1 MLNLIKEIIEQTG
14 PRRAGTDAETKAQHL
29 LLAKCAEHTDK
40 TEFLP
45 FSEYLDA
52 RFGKLKYY
60 AAIFFVCMA
69 LYLILPIAAAIL
81 SAANALILIL
91 DMGMYR
97 DVLTSIPG
105 KKQTSSNATATLEP
119 QGAVRSTLI
128 FSAHIDSTPEFTWWY
143 RYGHAGV
150 VLTVLGMVLIVLQA
164 VFLTIHA
171 LHSTPYD
178 LYVWIAFIL
187 LSPLTIVIWSMLGKE
202 VVQGAADNLSG
213 IAIAFE
219 VFKTLADKHEKGR
232 SVLRNTRLRFVSFGS
247 EERGLCGSRAYAA
260 LRKSQLLSEN
270 AHLLNIDN
278 VRLAT
283 EFTIMG
289 RELLSGTIHSPV
301 LIKGL
306 QDSFK
311 ALDIPYKMGMVPIGG
326 SDAISL
332 ARVGIPS
339 VTVIGMNSK
348 RHDFTY
354 HTRHDIPENIEPQ
367 ALEKLRDVLLDFVK
381 RWDVR

>member
-1 MLNLIKEIIEQTG
+1 M
-14 PRRAGTDAETKAQHL
+14 
-29 LLAKCAEHTDK
+29 
-40 TEFLP
+40 
-45 FSEYLDA
+45 
-52 RFGKLKYY
+52 
-60 AAIFFVCMA
+60 
-69 LYLILPIAAAIL
+69 
-81 SAANALILIL
+81 
-91 DMGMYR
+91 
-97 DVLTSIPG
+97 
-105 KKQTSSNATATLEP
+105 
-119 QGAVRSTLI
+119 
-128 FSAHIDSTPEFTWWY
+128 
-143 RYGHAGV
+143 
-150 VLTVLGMVLIVLQA
+150 
-164 VFLTIHA
+164 
-171 LHSTPYD
+171 
-178 LYVWIAFIL
+178 
-187 LSPLTIVIWSMLGKE
+187 
-202 VVQGAADNLSG
+202 
-213 IAIAFE
+213 
-219 VFKTLADKHEKGR
+219 
-232 SVLRNTRLRFVSFGS
+232 
-247 EERGLCGSRAYAA
+247 
-260 LRKSQLLSEN
+260 
-270 AHLLNIDN
+270 
-278 VRLAT
+278 RLAT